1 MKVILKDAVENLGAR
16 GTVVE
21 VKDGYAR
28 NFLIPKGLA
37 MKYTNGAI
45 KVLHQE
51 RKMYE
56 TKQIK
61 EKEDALQLSEK
72 LSSIELTVQRR
83 AGDQDVLYGSVTPT
97 DIADLLE
104 EKGFKVDKRKIILH
118 EPIRKLGDYSVKIRL
133 HSEVVPTIKL
143 TVLREE

>member
-37 MKYTNGAI
+37 MKYTNGAV

-72 LSSIELTVQRR
+72 LSSIELTVLRR

-97 DIADLLE
+97 DIAELLE

>member
-1 MKVILKDAVENLGAR
+1 MKVILKDTVENIGTR
-16 GTVVE
+16 GSVAE

-28 NFLIPKGLA
+28 NYLIPKGLA
-37 MKYTNGAI
+37 MKYTKGAMKI
-45 KVLHQE
+45 LEQE

-61 EKEDALQLSEK
+61 EKEEAIKIAEK
-72 LSSIELTVQRR
+72 LSALELQIAKR

-104 EKGFKVDKRKIILH
+104 EKGFKVDKRKIVLH
-118 EPIRKLGDYSVKIRL
+118 EPIRKLGEFSVKIKL
-133 HSEVVPTIKL
+133 HSEVIPSVKL
-143 TVLREE
+143 TVIKEE

>member
-97 DIADLLE
+97 DIAELLE

>member
-37 MKYTNGAI
+37 LKYTNGAI

-118 EPIRKLGDYSVKIRL
+118 EPIRKLGEYSVKVRL

>member
-72 LSSIELTVQRR
+72 LSSIELTVLRR